1 MAEKTVYEQL
11 AASVGQGNSKIVPHI
26 FKKLADEKEAAVV
39 LAASPPRTVVQLAEE
54 TGFEESEV
62 ERMIDPLFK
71 KGLMF
76 KSKKSDATRYYRVR
90 SFLQFHDSTAV
101 MNDPPEGV
109 MDLWKEWTAGEWI
122 EASLS
127 MDDHMPGPAMR
138 VIPVNVAI
146 DYNSQVLAMDDIADQ
161 IEQATTIAEASPSTA
176 APPSAEEV
184 SQLPSWDIASSS
196 SGVGARYPF
205 VAPLPF
211 ALNWA
216 KSPPVPLVVASPPL
230 ASLRPP
236 KPASVRAV
244 AATPTA
250 AKKEKSRGKRG
261 GKNLAWW
268 TKNLPWWTEYR
279 AAVDAGSVEEF
290 LAKSPR
296 PPRSAPPPLYR
307 AGGEQ

>member
-161 IEQATTIAEASPSTA
+161 IEQATTIAVTRCSCRVIDGACDLPLWNCVQLDKA
-176 APPSAEEV
+176 ADYALEV
-184 SQLPSWDIASSS
+184 
-196 SGVGARYPF
+196 
-205 VAPLPF
+205 
-211 ALNWA
+211 
-216 KSPPVPLVVASPPL
+216 K
-230 ASLRPP
+230 ASLRAAGFHVDADLRDL
-236 KPASVRAV
+236 KMQKKVREAQISYYNYILV
-244 AATPTA
+244 CGEKEKEARTVNVRTRDNKVHGEHQLTSLVEVLA
-250 AKKEKSRGKRG
+250 KEKSSRSLESLFESE
-261 GKNLAWW
+261 LAGELEKKL
-268 TKNLPWWTEYR
+268 T
-279 AAVDAGSVEEF
+279 VE
-290 LAKSPR
+290 
-296 PPRSAPPPLYR
+296 
-307 AGGEQ
+307 